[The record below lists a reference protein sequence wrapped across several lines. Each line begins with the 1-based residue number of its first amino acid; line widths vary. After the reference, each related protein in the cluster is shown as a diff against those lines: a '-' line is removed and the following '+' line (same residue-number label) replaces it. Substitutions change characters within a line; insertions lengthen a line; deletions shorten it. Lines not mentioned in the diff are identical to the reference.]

1 MATVVHAPRVLD
13 DFERIVDHLRAHEVE
28 AAESRVERILS
39 ALALL
44 ESSPEIGRPV
54 GEGVRELVIGRG
66 AHGCVARYRYLEP
79 IDTVLVLAVRAQ
91 RERPFEPPR

>member
-28 AAESRVERILS
+28 AADSRVERILS

-66 AHGCVARYRYLEP
+66 AHGHVARYRYLEP